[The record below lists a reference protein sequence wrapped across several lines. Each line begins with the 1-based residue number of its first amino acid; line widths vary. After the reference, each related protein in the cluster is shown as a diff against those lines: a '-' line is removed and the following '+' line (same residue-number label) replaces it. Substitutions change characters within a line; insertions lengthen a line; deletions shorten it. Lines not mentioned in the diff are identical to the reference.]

1 MNTATDIINTFVKEM
16 VKSVSPKE
24 LKNENFDVEMIDVPN
39 LATKVGKNDKIDFIQ
54 ANRPLYNHCVKTYE
68 EPLLRMIAQSSG
80 TVVDFQFNLMSFHIF
95 KENDVLIYHK
105 IKEELERAAL
115 DEDILLLC
123 RGVF

>member
-1 MNTATDIINTFVKEM
+1 
-16 VKSVSPKE
+16 
-24 LKNENFDVEMIDVPN
+24 
-39 LATKVGKNDKIDFIQ
+39 
-54 ANRPLYNHCVKTYE
+54 
-68 EPLLRMIAQSSG
+68 MIAQSSG